1 MQETGRA
8 YPVYTPSNPA
18 MADQRVM
25 SSFTYGQLV
34 EIANLFYYANKV
46 LAGKMIGGIKLD
58 EAKRSMH
65 KAIHD
70 SAVNC
75 AISMEEKFKLQE
87 GPNAA
92 A

>member
-1 MQETGRA
+1 MIQKSGT
-8 YPVYTPSNPA
+8 YPVYAPTNPSLVE
-18 MADQRVM
+18 QRVTT
-25 SSFTYGQLV
+25 SFTYGQIV
-34 EIANLFYYANKV
+34 EIANVFYYFNKI
-46 LAGKMIGGIKLD
+46 LAGKWYSGVKLD
-58 EAKRSMH
+58 ETRRSMH

-75 AISMEEKFKLQE
+75 AISMEEKINLQE